1 MDIQSIPKPAEFKKP
16 APIEPAPFLVANLT
30 EDTIEVKM
38 GDDDTVYR
46 WESEATI
53 RVKALDWAS
62 SHALARLQGE
72 GVLAIVNEDKTPK
85 YRTRRLGEYACDS
98 WRNCYL
104 TDCPLADNYRFDRPK
119 KEEDLHPVSRKR
131 LDTCPGVR
139 KGQPVTRRLTDRS
152 EREDRE
158 KAAKEAEQAQQNRI
172 ARLIETVEKS
182 PWFDGWTLD
191 GGKLALKCNDLLSV
205 HTGLIQSVKGQLH
218 VIESYLAD
226 RDKVSPQP

>member
-1 MDIQSIPKPAEFKKP
+1 MDISTIPQPKPFVNP
-16 APIEPAPFLVANLT
+16 PRIEPTPFSVANLT

-72 GVLAIVNEDKTPK
+72 GALAIVDEDKTPK
-85 YRTRRLGEYACDS
+85 YRTRRFGEYACDS
-98 WRNCYL
+98 WRNCHL
-104 TDCPLADNYRFDRPK
+104 TDCPFVDGYRFDRPK
-119 KEEDLHPVSRKR
+119 KEDGLHPVSRER
-131 LDTCPGVR
+131 LDVCPGVR
-139 KGQPVTRRLTDRS
+139 KGAPVTRRLADRS

-172 ARLIETVEKS
+172 TRLVETVEKS
-182 PWFDGWTLD
+182 PWFGGWTFD
-191 GGKLALKCNDLLSV
+191 GGKLALKCSDILSV
-205 HTGLIQSVKGQLH
+205 HPGLIQSVKGQLH
-218 VIESYLAD
+218 VIESYL